1 MSKPSEDKILSG
13 IAHLGI
19 LLNWV
24 GAIGVLIIYLT
35 QKDKSSFVGDHAKQ
49 ALGYQICVLI
59 LFSVLNIFF
68 VGRFVGGMLMRNHW
82 MFPFNTGFSTG
93 GLLGLLYLAA
103 VIYAIVASIKAFSG
117 DKFQY
122 AVIGDFVDG
131 I

>member
-1 MSKPSEDKILSG
+1 MSRSSEEKVLSG

-49 ALGYQICVLI
+49 ALGYQVCVML
-59 LFSVLNIFF
+59 LFSILNIFNT
-68 VGRFVGGMLMRNHW
+68 GRVIGGMFMRGHW
-82 MFPFNTGFSTG
+82 MFPFGVGFSAFSFLA
-93 GLLGLLYLAA
+93 LLNLAA
-103 VIYAIVASIKAFSG
+103 IIYAVVAAVNGFSG
-117 DKFQY
+117 SKFKY
-122 AVIGDFVDG
+122 AVIGDYVNK